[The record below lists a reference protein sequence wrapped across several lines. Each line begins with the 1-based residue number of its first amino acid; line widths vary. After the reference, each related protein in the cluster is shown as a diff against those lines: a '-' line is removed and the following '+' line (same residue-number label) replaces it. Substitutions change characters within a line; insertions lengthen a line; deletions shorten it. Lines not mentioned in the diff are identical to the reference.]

1 MSLFPCGQPRACIVI
16 IPMGENDQVS
26 ILANL
31 EGFEVTT
38 EGICRKPISLAKK
51 HFSMAQATQCE
62 AC

>member
-1 MSLFPCGQPRACIVI
+1 
-16 IPMGENDQVS
+16 MGENDQVS